1 MGGGSSTY
9 HKNYK
14 SSDILKKMQASET
27 EAAKLTYESWVNGF
41 LEQCLGN
48 FNNRDTTAINKRI
61 DSIRKTL
68 ANDIEGVI
76 SMRFGGSLA
85 KQTHI
90 NGLSDIDTLV
100 LINNTELVND
110 NPAEVLNYFHKI
122 LSEKYQNT
130 GIGIHKGDMAV
141 TMTFDDGEIQLLP
154 ALRYKY
160 GIKIADGKEWS
171 KIVKPSI
178 FARKLTVLNQ
188 SLFGKLVPAIKLV
201 KAIVSNFPE
210 NAKLNG
216 YHIEAL
222 AAEIFAFDRKDVAQ
236 RPTSVKVRDLLFR
249 FFKEAPSKV
258 RKPIKDP
265 TGQTVHIDEYLG
277 PQNNVRRLLV
287 ADSLER
293 ISRKLGL
300 ADGAFLQST
309 WSELLNIK

>member
-14 SSDILKKMQASET
+14 SSDILKKMQSSET
-27 EAAKLTYESWVNGF
+27 EAAKQTYESWVNNF

-48 FNNRDTTAINKRI
+48 FNNPDTTSINKHI

-68 ANDIEGVI
+68 ASDIDGVI

-90 NGLSDIDTLV
+90 NGLSDVDTLV

-110 NPAEVLNYFHKI
+110 SPAQILDYFHKI
-122 LSEKYQNT
+122 LTEKYQNT
-130 GIGIHKGDMAV
+130 GIEIHKGDMAV
-141 TMTFDDGEIQLLP
+141 TMTFDDTEIQLLP
-154 ALRYKY
+154 ALRYKH
-160 GIKIADGKEWS
+160 GIKIADGKDWS
-171 KIVKPSI
+171 KVVKPSI

-216 YHIEAL
+216 YHVEAL
-222 AAEIFAFDRKDVAQ
+222 ASEIFAFDRKDASQ
-236 RPTSVKVRDLLFR
+236 RPASVKVRDLLYK
-249 FFKEAPSKV
+249 FFKEAPAKV
-258 RKPIKDP
+258 RKPIKDQ

-293 ISRKLGL
+293 ISRKLDL